1 MVLQDVFLFSGSIA
15 ENVALDRP
23 EIDRAAVERVGR
35 AVQAQRF
42 VEALPEGYDTLV
54 RERGSNFS
62 VGQRQLLSF
71 ARALAHG
78 ADVLVLDEATSSIDT
93 ETEALIQQG
102 IHTLLEGSTA
112 LVVAHRLSTIR
123 DVDRIYV
130 LDKGKIVERG
140 VHEEL
145 LTLGGLY
152 ERLYRLQYQTQET
165 RALAAAG

>member
-1 MVLQDVFLFSGSIA
+1 MSSERRYLFVLDGSK
-15 ENVALDRP
+15 AL
-23 EIDRAAVERVGR
+23 RAAVERVGR
-35 AVQAQRF
+35 AVQAHRF
-42 VEALPEGYDTLV
+42 VEALPEGYDTQV

-62 VGQRQLLSF
+62 TGQRQLLSF

-102 IHTLLEGSTA
+102 IRALLEGNTA

-130 LDKGKIVERG
+130 LDKGRIVEQG

-145 LTLGGLY
+145 LALGGLY
-152 ERLYRLQYQTQET
+152 KRLYQLQYQTQET
-165 RALAAAG
+165 RPLAAAGLGA